1 MGFTKLLSS
10 VNLLR
15 VNPGR
20 ILRYC
25 SRPSSNECGAISS
38 DDDKK
43 DLQDSSNEGSK
54 SGLVLGVYEEKDK
67 FELTPAAEEIN
78 QKSGGKICRYL
89 NELSS
94 ELKLGK
100 AFVVTDVVPE
110 FGPVAISCLGKK
122 DPGYNKLEELDETNE
137 NVRVMAGAGVRA
149 LSGRGC
155 ARVAVDAARRHTPP
169 RRARTWP
176 PGGECLQYG
185 ARVAVDAARRPHAA
199 AEGAHLAAWRFE
211 EFKSPG
217 DKHQEVQLSLHG
229 SEGKE
234 AWDTGTVYGQ
244 AQNWARYLSDMPAN
258 KMTPVDFAQAAL
270 DTLCPLGV
278 SVTVREREWLEAQ
291 RMRGVLGVAAASCEQ
306 PLLLECAWRG
316 AAHAPVLL
324 AADGITYDSGGL
336 CLRSSHKLRGSRGAS
351 GAAVVL
357 AAIKTL
363 ALLKV
368 PVHVHAV
375 IPLCEQLVSGRC
387 LKPGDVLPALNG
399 LNMQVEDTDLE
410 SQLLLADALVYGQTM
425 YKPSLVIDV
434 ACLTQGIPPATGGGA
449 VAVLGNSAHAWDAL
463 VEAGARTGDRPWRL
477 PLWDYYRRQVV
488 DDPAVDL
495 RNKGS
500 GTATICKG
508 AAFLRHFVCG
518 EWLHVDTSGVSRGG
532 AVYLRRERAS
542 GRPARTLAAFLQA
555 AAGSERDTPRE
566 SRD

>member
-10 VNLLR
+10 VNLGR

-20 ILRYC
+20 ILGYY
-25 SRPSSNECGAISS
+25 SRAASTECGAVSG
-38 DDDKK
+38 K
-43 DLQDSSNEGSK
+43 DVTKEIQDSSSHGNK

-94 ELKLGK
+94 ELRLGK

-122 DPGYNKLEELDETNE
+122 DPGYNKLEELDETKE
-137 NVRVMAGAGVRA
+137 NVRVMVGAGVCA
-149 LSGRGC
+149 LSERGV
-155 ARVAVDAARRHTPP
+155 ARVAVDAAR
-169 RRARTWP
+169 
-176 PGGECLQYG
+176 E
-185 ARVAVDAARRPHAA
+185 PHAA
-199 AEGAHLAAWRFE
+199 SEAAALAAWRFE
-211 EFKSPG
+211 EFKSSG
-217 DKHQEVQLSLHG
+217 DKHEEIQLSLYG

-234 AWDTGTVYGQ
+234 EWDKGSVYGQ

-278 SVTVREREWLEAQ
+278 TVTVHEREWLEAQ
-291 RMRGVLGVAAASCEQ
+291 RMRGVLGVAAASCEE

-316 AAHAPVLL
+316 ASHSPVLL

-336 CLRSSHKLRGSRGAS
+336 CLRSAHKLRGSRGAA

-357 AAIKTL
+357 AAIRAL
-363 ALLKV
+363 AQLKV
-368 PVHVHAV
+368 PLHVRAV

-399 LNMQVEDTDLE
+399 LHVQVEDTDLE
-410 SQLLLADALVYGQTM
+410 SQLLLADALVYGQTV
-425 YKPSLVIDV
+425 YKPSLVVDV
-434 ACLTQGIPPATGGGA
+434 ACLTQGVPAATGGGA
-449 VAVLGNSAHAWDAL
+449 AAVVGNSARAWGAL
-463 VEAGARTGDRPWRL
+463 AAAGAREGDRPWRL
-477 PLWDYYRRQVV
+477 PLWEYYRRQLV

-518 EWLHVDTSGVSRGG
+518 DWLHIDTSGVRRGG
-532 AVYLRRERAS
+532 AAYLRAERAS
-542 GRPARTLAAFLQA
+542 GRPTRTLAAFLEDA
-555 AAGSERDTPRE
+555 AAAAPGSGTAQQ
-566 SRD
+566 